1 MGRTRTPK
9 RQQGK
14 RTGGHGGRRR
24 AVPRGLGLGIGVV
37 ALLMTLAFA
46 AVKIR
51 ACSDEAA
58 RSGDRL

>member
-1 MGRTRTPK
+1 
-9 RQQGK
+9 
-14 RTGGHGGRRR
+14 
-24 AVPRGLGLGIGVV
+24 V
-37 ALLMTLAFA
+37 LLMILAFA